1 MITETNIPKDEMAEG
16 EKLYDLC
23 MIEKLCRGNQ
33 QQVKQMLSVF
43 VDQVPKAVKEI
54 RSAYSENDFDQV
66 KKAAH
71 RIKPVLGFYAVIQ
84 LEEEIRLIESAASL
98 LPQSEFEYRLNRVDA
113 VVTNIVSQM
122 KNTFLYQ

>member
-1 MITETNIPKDEMAEG
+1 MITETNIPKETIAED

-33 QQVKQMLSVF
+33 EQVKQMVNVF
-43 VDQVPKAVKEI
+43 IDQVPKAVKEI
-54 RSAYSENDFDQV
+54 RLAYNENNYDMV

-71 RIKPVLGFYAVIQ
+71 RIKPVLSFYAVIKV
-84 LEEEIRLIESAASL
+84 EEEIKLIESAASL
-98 LPQSEFEYRLNRVDA
+98 LPKSEFEYKLNQVDS
-113 VVTNIVSQM
+113 VITSIVAQM